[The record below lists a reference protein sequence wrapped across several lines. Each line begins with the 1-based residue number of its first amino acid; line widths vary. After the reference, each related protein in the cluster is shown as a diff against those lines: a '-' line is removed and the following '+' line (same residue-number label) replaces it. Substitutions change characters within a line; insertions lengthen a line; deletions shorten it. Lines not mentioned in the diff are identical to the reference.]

1 MCAGREGSNNCR
13 HKNKN
18 KNGSNML
25 SCIEETGTA
34 KQSLLSAQLE
44 PNRKFVRS
52 RTYDLLFTCPD
63 TLPLSYTRPVKAKA
77 TKLESS
83 DKHSPKSYD
92 WDINMS
98 HMMMTMMVMMMVR
111 MMTVIVV
118 VVVVVVVVVMEV
130 MMMMMMS
137 NRKIIR
143 LLIH

>member
-1 MCAGREGSNNCR
+1 
-13 HKNKN
+13 
-18 KNGSNML
+18 ML

-44 PNRKFVRS
+44 HNRKFVRS

-63 TLPLSYTRPVKAKA
+63 TLPLSYTRLVKAKA

-98 HMMMTMMVMMMVR
+98 HMMMTMMVTMMVMMMVR

-118 VVVVVVVVVMEV
+118 VVVLVVMEV
-130 MMMMMMS
+130 MMMMMS